1 MSSIRL
7 FESGVEMACLIIL
20 FNWFPLKASAF
31 IVALWQTSY
40 LIIPL
45 VLEGFH
51 VSGTEN
57 YVRFGFLK
65 FFTESPLPNNRR
77 SVHSPCDR
85 LPVFLPPPP
94 VAHRNQDP
102 WCDQEGLK
110 RQLFRGADMRSDAQG
125 QHHGREPYG

>member
-1 MSSIRL
+1 MKVPKTLTFYLLLVLSVLTALCALVPEDIARNITPERDEKWDQLVTQMSSIRL

-45 VLEGFH
+45 VLEGFN

-57 YVRFGFLK
+57 YVMFGFLK
-65 FFTESPLPNNRR
+65 FLYRKPS
-77 SVHSPCDR
+77 
-85 LPVFLPPPP
+85 
-94 VAHRNQDP
+94 A
-102 WCDQEGLK
+102 
-110 RQLFRGADMRSDAQG
+110 
-125 QHHGREPYG
+125 